1 MAVNL
6 SGGAGRGRRGSGGR
20 SPMSEINVTPL
31 VDVMLVLL
39 IIFMVTAPLL
49 KAGVPVNL
57 PESKAKALGEDKDQV
72 TLSMARDGRVY
83 LDDVEVAPG
92 ELSDRLAALP
102 RTPAGEPPLVTLRA
116 DRALDY
122 GRIMEIMGEL
132 NRAGF
137 NSISLITLA
146 SSSSAAPRDRER
158 PAP

>member
-6 SGGAGRGRRGSGGR
+6 SGGSGRGRSGFGGR

-57 PESKAKALGEDKDQV
+57 PESKAKTLGDEKDQV

-102 RTPAGEPPLVTLRA
+102 RTEAGEPPLITLRA
-116 DRALDY
+116 DRSLDY
-122 GRIMEIMGEL
+122 GRIMEVMGEL
-132 NRAGF
+132 NQAGF

-146 SSSSAAPRDRER
+146 SGEARPRAREKQ
-158 PAP
+158 AQ

>member
-6 SGGAGRGRRGSGGR
+6 SGGSGRGRRGFGGR

-57 PESKAKALGEDKDQV
+57 PESKAKALGDEKDQV
-72 TLSMARDGRVY
+72 TLSMSRDGRVY
-83 LDDVEVAPG
+83 LDDAEVAPG

-102 RTPAGEPPLVTLRA
+102 RTELGEPPLVTLRA

-122 GRIMEIMGEL
+122 GRIMEVMGEL
-132 NRAGF
+132 NQAGF

-146 SSSSAAPRDRER
+146 SGEASPRGRQKRAP
-158 PAP
+158 

>member
-6 SGGAGRGRRGSGGR
+6 SGGSGRGRGGFGGR
-20 SPMSEINVTPL
+20 SPMAEINVTPL

-72 TLSMARDGRVY
+72 TLSMARDGTVY
-83 LDDVEVAPG
+83 LDDVEVAPS
-92 ELSDRLAALP
+92 ELSDRLGGLP
-102 RTPAGEPPLVTLRA
+102 RAESGDPKLVTLRA

-122 GRIMEIMGEL
+122 GRIMEVMGEL

-137 NSISLITLA
+137 NSISLVTLA
-146 SSSSAAPRDRER
+146 AGERDLRTGKG
-158 PAP
+158 PTP

>member
-6 SGGAGRGRRGSGGR
+6 SSGSSRGRRGFGGR
-20 SPMSEINVTPL
+20 SPMAEINVTPL

-57 PESKAKALGEDKDQV
+57 PESKAKALGEEKEQV
-72 TLSMARDGRVY
+72 TLSMSRDGRVY
-83 LDDVEVAPG
+83 LDDVEVAPD
-92 ELSDRLAALP
+92 ELSARLAALP
-102 RTPAGEPPLVTLRA
+102 RTSAGEPPLVTLRA

-122 GRIMEIMGEL
+122 GRIMEVMGEL
-132 NRAGF
+132 NQAGF

-146 SSSSAAPRDRER
+146 SGDASPRAKESTT
-158 PAP
+158 P

>member
-6 SGGAGRGRRGSGGR
+6 SSGGGRGRKSFGGR
-20 SPMSEINVTPL
+20 SPMAEINVTPL

-72 TLSMARDGRVY
+72 TLSMSRDGSVY
-83 LDDVEVAPG
+83 LDDEMVAAG
-92 ELSDRLAALP
+92 ELSDRLAGLP
-102 RTPAGEPPLVTLRA
+102 RNGSGEPPLVTLRA

-122 GRIMEIMGEL
+122 GRIMEVMGEL

-137 NSISLITLA
+137 NSISLVTLA
-146 SSSSAAPRDRER
+146 AGDSAAEGRER
-158 PAP
+158 QKR

>member
-6 SGGAGRGRRGSGGR
+6 SGGSGRGRRAFGGR

-57 PESKAKALGEDKDQV
+57 PESKAKALGDEKDQV

-83 LDDVEVAPG
+83 LDDTEVAPV

-102 RTPAGEPPLVTLRA
+102 RTEAGEPPLVTLRA
-116 DRALDY
+116 DRSLDY
-122 GRIMEIMGEL
+122 GRIMEVMGEL
-132 NRAGF
+132 NQAGF

-146 SSSSAAPRDRER
+146 SGEARPRGREKQ
-158 PAP
+158 AQ